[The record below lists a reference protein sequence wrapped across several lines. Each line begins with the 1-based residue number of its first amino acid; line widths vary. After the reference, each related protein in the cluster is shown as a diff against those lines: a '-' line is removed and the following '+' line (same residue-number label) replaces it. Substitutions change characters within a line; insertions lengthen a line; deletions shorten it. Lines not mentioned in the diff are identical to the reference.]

1 MKLTNSITVA
11 AALLS
16 PSFAAPVEKR
26 QAAVTDADILQY
38 ALTVRLLFDDI
49 LGEKH

>member
-1 MKLTNSITVA
+1 MKLTISVA
-11 AALLS
+11 IAALLSS

-38 ALTVRLLFDDI
+38 ALTVRAFYVVSGDR
-49 LGEKH
+49 H